1 MAELETLL
9 RDRLSKITG
18 EYADEM
24 SRYQEEA
31 ANLLSLHRQKIEELE
46 RERMAAQQLLDIER
60 KRSAAVEQTPPTTAA
75 SSNKLRL
82 PLADFLVMQ
91 VKARGLLSREDL
103 QEEARVAGYLS
114 EPGAGRTFNMTL
126 MNIEKVGRIR
136 RGPDA
141 CYAPAITSR
150 GLFEPSNEPE
160 EVRMQRRQIM

>member
-31 ANLLSLHRQKIEELE
+31 ANLLLQHRLKIEELE
-46 RERMAAQQLLDIER
+46 RERTAAQHLLDIER
-60 KRSAAVEQTPPTTAA
+60 KRSTETERPTPPA
-75 SSNKLRL
+75 SASNKLRL

-91 VKARGLLSREDL
+91 VKTHGLLSREDL
-103 QEEARVAGYLS
+103 QEEARIAGYLS

-150 GLFEPSNEPE
+150 GLFESSTEPE
-160 EVRMQRRQIM
+160 EVRMARRQIM